1 MRVEYTGVSHRFY
14 GRRAA
19 VSSPES
25 NPQRNADI
33 QLDEQGRII
42 INAPEL
48 ASALESAGLRAAGL
62 RPTNGVCPIVNAVA
76 GCGERPI

>member
-1 MRVEYTGVSHRFY
+1 M
-14 GRRAA
+14 
-19 VSSPES
+19 SSPGS
-25 NPQRNADI
+25 SPQSNADI

-48 ASALESAGLRAAGL
+48 ASALKSADLRTAGF

-76 GCGERPI
+76 GCGERPV

>member
-1 MRVEYTGVSHRFY
+1 M
-14 GRRAA
+14 
-19 VSSPES
+19 SSPES
-25 NPQRNADI
+25 NPQSNADI

-48 ASALESAGLRAAGL
+48 ASALKSADLTTARL

-76 GCGERPI
+76 GCGQRPV